1 MKILLDAGIVIALI
15 FGCASIGSSICFGL
29 VPSIRKRKLE
39 NLQIKVSKM
48 AKDINFFYYMEELLL
63 SELSALRNES
73 GESLKRQYRK
83 QIENKIDYK
92 LSDYAKPS
100 VTKKEIQNNG

>member
-1 MKILLDAGIVIALI
+1 MDSGIIIAVI
-15 FGCASIGSSICFGL
+15 FGCASIVSSVCFGL

-48 AKDINFFYYMEELLL
+48 AKDINFFYSTEELLL
-63 SELSALRNES
+63 SELSALKNES
-73 GESLKRQYRK
+73 SESLKRQYRK

-100 VTKKEIQNNG
+100 VTKKEIQNNF